1 MDPHDQLAKISPSL
15 ARALRTSGYSNLE
28 SLSQVTVE
36 EFLSTVRVNYSEL
49 QKIRDTLR
57 SQGLDFKEDKVRYPF
72 INPML
77 LQQVA
82 SEGIDLSQTSL
93 SSIGL
98 PSWAQ
103 TPLASA
109 GITTVQ
115 DLASASTF
123 YIRAILGYVGRSQA
137 LVKQYTEEYLM
148 KLLRLSKSHEVD
160 NSLENLQLS
169 PRIRGI
175 LRRAGIF
182 TADQLYRLTDEEL
195 LKLKGIGKAALEEIK
210 AVKLGDADNKR
221 SIEEEKQRLEDAGI
235 KIPSGISEHPISKLP
250 LSMSIIHRLE
260 LAGIKTIGDI
270 TGENFSRLQEIPRIG
285 KVTAKR
291 ILEAIQ
297 SYSEQLPAEVE
308 LSSET
313 TQEDTSI
320 TELDKE
326 ITKLIQTIKSPRVR
340 RVLEA
345 RFGVSGK
352 ILTLQEIG
360 AELKLS
366 KERVRQLEE
375 RGLRLIRKQNAELI
389 TRLIAPAVEAMS
401 AVGGVATLRYLL
413 DRFHTTYKVADMNP
427 AGAARFLFE
436 VSDLLVPL
444 QGRRFAL
451 REAPV
456 QQVEDLQELMKG
468 LLVKRLSPM
477 PIRSFE
483 ELLASNS
490 DYVTLKTTYPN
501 FSLEE
506 FVRATPGLYI
516 TPSGDVALQEWK
528 RTKIDNIVM
537 ALREIGKPA
546 HYKTIT
552 RHVIDHLQD
561 STSPGP
567 ISTESIHNILLTEP
581 YFIRL
586 GRGLFG
592 LTEWGTID
600 KELESGIENL
610 MLAVGKPMHA
620 EEIAEAMGRDPKDI
634 SRVLIASPKFIPIR
648 ENYWL
653 FGEEYDAKSVS
664 SRHRLQK
671 TVRELVR
678 TPAGSIVARIQI
690 SRSTYRSGS
699 LAVSSD
705 LHTIFPSEGEIV
717 AKCGDTQEST
727 HTYRLRRGRSH
738 ISGLR
743 MFMRS
748 HQVTPGQSIYIEALQ
763 SGEYRYRLY
772 TEEQWARRISQE
784 NT

>member
-221 SIEEEKQRLEDAGI
+221 SIEEEKQRLDDAGI
-235 KIPSGISEHPISKLP
+235 KIPGGISEHPISKLP

-313 TQEDTSI
+313 TQEDVSI

-413 DRFHTTYKVADMNP
+413 DRFHTTYK
-427 AGAARFLFE
+427 
-436 VSDLLVPL
+436 
-444 QGRRFAL
+444 
-451 REAPV
+451 
-456 QQVEDLQELMKG
+456 
-468 LLVKRLSPM
+468 
-477 PIRSFE
+477 
-483 ELLASNS
+483 
-490 DYVTLKTTYPN
+490 
-501 FSLEE
+501 SL
-506 FVRATPGLYI
+506 I
-516 TPSGDVALQEWK
+516 
-528 RTKIDNIVM
+528 
-537 ALREIGKPA
+537 
-546 HYKTIT
+546 
-552 RHVIDHLQD
+552 
-561 STSPGP
+561 
-567 ISTESIHNILLTEP
+567 
-581 YFIRL
+581 
-586 GRGLFG
+586 
-592 LTEWGTID
+592 
-600 KELESGIENL
+600 
-610 MLAVGKPMHA
+610 
-620 EEIAEAMGRDPKDI
+620 
-634 SRVLIASPKFIPIR
+634 
-648 ENYWL
+648 
-653 FGEEYDAKSVS
+653 
-664 SRHRLQK
+664 
-671 TVRELVR
+671 
-678 TPAGSIVARIQI
+678 
-690 SRSTYRSGS
+690 
-699 LAVSSD
+699 
-705 LHTIFPSEGEIV
+705 
-717 AKCGDTQEST
+717 
-727 HTYRLRRGRSH
+727 
-738 ISGLR
+738 
-743 MFMRS
+743 
-748 HQVTPGQSIYIEALQ
+748 
-763 SGEYRYRLY
+763 
-772 TEEQWARRISQE
+772 
-784 NT
+784 